1 MSLGKGEAELSSFEG
16 RKVTV
21 TEPQGRGWCPLARDR
36 NSWAVGGGDQEL
48 HFRHVQTCDAHLEE
62 WFK

>member
-1 MSLGKGEAELSSFEG
+1 MRSGAHKDLTAQRDWKVSLGKGEAELSSFEG

-36 NSWAVGGGDQEL
+36 NSWARNQ
-48 HFRHVQTCDAHLEE
+48 
-62 WFK
+62 